1 MNQTVS
7 RILWA
12 IAGILLIA
20 CGIMCLAD
28 PGLALASMSLYLALA
43 MLVSGIIDIVI
54 FARGNGNMIGAG
66 WFLADGILTVLLSL
80 FLLFHQAFTL
90 LSLPFIVGMWLLFP
104 GISKFVNSFELK
116 RFGVRGWGWF
126 TAWGILLAL
135 VGFFSFLNPIANLFV
150 LSALVGILLILQGI
164 TYIVRACFSHRLW
177 R

>member
-7 RILWA
+7 RVLWA

-90 LSLPFIVGMWLLFP
+90 LSLPFIVGMWLLFS

-126 TAWGILLAL
+126 TAWGVLLAL
-135 VGFFSFLNPIANLFV
+135 VGFFSFLDPIADLFI
-150 LSALVGILLILQGI
+150 LSALVGILLILQGV
-164 TYIVRACFSHRLW
+164 TSIVRACFSHRLW

>member
-90 LSLPFIVGMWLLFP
+90 LSLPFIVGMWLLFS

-126 TAWGILLAL
+126 TAWGI
-135 VGFFSFLNPIANLFV
+135 FSFLNPIANLFV

-164 TYIVRACFSHRLW
+164 TSIVRACFSHRLW